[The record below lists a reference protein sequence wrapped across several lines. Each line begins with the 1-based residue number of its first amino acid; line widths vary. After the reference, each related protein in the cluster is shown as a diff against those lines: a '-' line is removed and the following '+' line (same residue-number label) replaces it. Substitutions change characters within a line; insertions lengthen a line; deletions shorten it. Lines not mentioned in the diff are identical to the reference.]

1 LYRQVIV
8 TFSYTTNILI
18 GKESITTRLNE
29 KPVEDSKFSPGK
41 HPFSNK
47 AKEFHGTLK
56 AQAAKWNITCYKYCK
71 IPSML
76 SMHT

>member
-1 LYRQVIV
+1 MYRQVIV

-29 KPVEDSKFSPGK
+29 KPMEDSEFSPGK
-41 HPFSNK
+41 HPSR
-47 AKEFHGTLK
+47 EFHGTLK

-71 IPSML
+71 IPSIYAVNAHMI
-76 SMHT
+76 